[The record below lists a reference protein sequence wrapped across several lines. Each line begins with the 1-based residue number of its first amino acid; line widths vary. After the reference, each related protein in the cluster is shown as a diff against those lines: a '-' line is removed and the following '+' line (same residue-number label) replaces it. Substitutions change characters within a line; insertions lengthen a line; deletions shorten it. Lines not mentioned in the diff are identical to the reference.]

1 MEVINVASILFIG
14 GETYK
19 WMNNND
25 HIPIILQGMSPAVI
39 SFEQHSLLYEYDMT
53 IINKLS
59 DDFEKQMN
67 EVNDLCKNENSV
79 TCKGLMLNLGHNFKI
94 MKDRENK
101 IGLKDGNRKTRSINP
116 FKKIR
121 NFIDDKVTN
130 IKDRIKTHI
139 IHEISINATKEIL
152 NKTIENESQHKNH
165 SDTPIEKKLQYFK
178 QIMTLELSEHTRLT
192 TTIINMLNSNHQ
204 FASNFNQLISIE
216 EFRNDVQ
223 ALSSSWNKKLETKF
237 EYKGKK
243 FEFASLEQVI
253 FDISHISTEIMNATL
268 GIQFTFPIWIPIPFK
283 LFKIVPIPITIYN
296 QAFIVQTNNKYLAIS
311 PNETMY
317 YITENDI
324 KNAKNSS
331 KIILLSP
338 ESRIKSE
345 ETCEFL
351 IMRDKL
357 NINNMH
363 LCDFQ
368 PIYNTN
374 YFISLWRQMFYI
386 HFSHYTKI
394 HMKCY
399 ENKTET
405 FRTKNSGVLVVTKHC
420 FTQIDKIEY
429 IPEVFYENSIRDATL
444 TRITLNEIIE
454 NITYKRVT
462 DEEKQFLNSKNENFI
477 TSDAFNF
484 FEKLVDKIKC
494 KRSVI
499 KIETKHEQSHIENF
513 KSLLIILGIVTTVV
527 LLMTISILY
536 AIYRK
541 FKSIDWWIKITN
553 SILKNHK
560 RTEGKSN

>member
-19 WMNNND
+19 WMSNND
-25 HIPIILQGMSPAVI
+25 HIPIILQGISPAVI
-39 SFEQHSLLYEYDMT
+39 SFEQHSLLYEYDLA

-59 DDFEKQMN
+59 DDFEKHMN
-67 EVNDLCKNENSV
+67 EVNEHCKTEKSII
-79 TCKGLMLNLGHNFKI
+79 CKGLMLELAHNFKI
-94 MKDRENK
+94 MKEREDK
-101 IGLKDGNRKTRSINP
+101 IGIKDMNRKSRSINP

-130 IKDRIKTHI
+130 IKDKLKIHI
-139 IHEISINATKEIL
+139 IHEHAINATKEIL
-152 NKTIENESQHKNH
+152 NKTIEDDNEHKNN
-165 SDTPIEKKLQYFK
+165 SDNPIENKLQFYK
-178 QIMTLELSEHTRLT
+178 QIMTIELSEHTRLT

-204 FASNFNQLISIE
+204 FANNFNQLISIE

-223 ALSSSWNKKLETKF
+223 ALSSSWDKKLETKF

-243 FEFASLEQVI
+243 FEFANLEQVI
-253 FDISHISTEIMNATL
+253 FDISHINTEIMNSTL
-268 GIQFTFPIWIPIPFK
+268 GIQFTFPIWSPIPFK
-283 LFKIVPIPITIYN
+283 LFKIVPIPITIHN
-296 QAFIVQTNNKYLAIS
+296 QAFIVKTENRYMAIS

-324 KNAKNSS
+324 KTARNSS

-351 IMRDKL
+351 VMRDEL
-357 NINNMH
+357 NVNNMH
-363 LCDFQ
+363 LCNFQ

-394 HMKCY
+394 DMKCY
-399 ENKTET
+399 ENKTASI
-405 FRTKNSGVLVVTKHC
+405 RTKSSGILVVTKHC
-420 FTQIDKIEY
+420 FTKIDKIEY
-429 IPEVFYENSIRDATL
+429 IPEIFYENSIRDATL
-444 TRITLNEIIE
+444 TKITIDEIIG
-454 NITYKRVT
+454 NIIYGILN
-462 DEEKQFLNSKNENFI
+462 DEEKQFLNSVNANFI
-477 TSDAFNF
+477 TSDAFTF
-484 FEKLVDKIKC
+484 FEKLVDKIEC

-499 KIETKHEQSHIENF
+499 RVETKHEQSHIENF
-513 KSLLIILGIVTTVV
+513 KSLLIILGVVTTIVF
-527 LLMTISILY
+527 LMTISILY

-560 RTEGKSN
+560 RTEEKSN

>member
-25 HIPIILQGMSPAVI
+25 QIPIILQGMSPAVI

-53 IINKLS
+53 IISKLS
-59 DDFEKQMN
+59 EDFEKHMN
-67 EVNDLCKNENSV
+67 EVNDHCKNENSII
-79 TCKGLMLNLGHNFKI
+79 CKGLMLQLTHDFKT
-94 MKDRENK
+94 MKEREDR
-101 IGLKDGNRKTRSINP
+101 IGIKDMNRKSRSINP

-130 IKDRIKTHI
+130 IRDKIKTHI
-139 IHEISINATKEIL
+139 IHEIL
-152 NKTIENESQHKNH
+152 NKTIENENQHKNH
-165 SDTPIEKKLQYFK
+165 SDTPIEDKLQFFK
-178 QIMTLELSEHTRLT
+178 QIMILELSEHTRLT

-204 FASNFNQLISIE
+204 FSNNFNQLISIE

-253 FDISHISTEIMNATL
+253 FDISHINTEIMNSTL

-296 QAFIVQTNNKYLAIS
+296 QAFIVQTDNKYVAIS

-331 KIILLSP
+331 TIILLSP
-338 ESRIKSE
+338 ETRVKSE

-357 NINNMH
+357 NVNNMH

-374 YFISLWRQMFYI
+374 YFVSLWRQMFYI

-405 FRTKNSGVLVVTKHC
+405 FRTKNSGILVVTKHC

-429 IPEVFYENSIRDATL
+429 IPEIFYENSVRDATL
-444 TRITLNEIIE
+444 TRITLNEIIQ
-454 NITYKRVT
+454 NLIYKRLT

-477 TSDAFNF
+477 TGDAYGF

-499 KIETKHEQSHIENF
+499 KIETRHEQSHIENF
-513 KSLLIILGIVTTVV
+513 KSLKLLIWESLQ
-527 LLMTISILY
+527 
-536 AIYRK
+536 
-541 FKSIDWWIKITN
+541 
-553 SILKNHK
+553 
-560 RTEGKSN
+560 